1 MKALLE
7 IEKFLVGRFPL
18 ARLKLHVVSWCGSLY
33 KIRNHGTC
41 NILYII
47 FFYDTLITKHGFF
60 FKFCLSPT
68 DIYPWHSLPVSK
80 GKLLLDQILNTRTP
94 TCMPYQV
101 SYCLRFFPVSIA
113 KIFWNMHIFNV
124 FCVFFFF
131 HPLHNIH
138 LNLVLSLSLLWSHL
152 W

>member
-7 IEKFLVGRFPL
+7 IEKFLVDRFPL

-60 FKFCLSPT
+60 FNSVCPLQT
-68 DIYPWHSLPVSK
+68 YIHD
-80 GKLLLDQILNTRTP
+80 TP
-94 TCMPYQV
+94 CQFQKANY
-101 SYCLRFFPVSIA
+101 Y
-113 KIFWNMHIFNV
+113 
-124 FCVFFFF
+124 
-131 HPLHNIH
+131 
-138 LNLVLSLSLLWSHL
+138 
-152 W
+152 